1 VIRRAV
7 LFIVLVV
14 ALAVPGVASANVPA
28 SYPAAGPVAVPS
40 VAIRANPST
49 TSTKLLVLRDYRDDG
64 LTQYVLAVSGRRVG
78 FVAATH
84 AKLTL
89 KNTSE
94 LNAFVLTARKAG
106 TAGNHITA
114 EVIDGVTQDTLVLHS
129 GATLLASI
137 PYDEADLA
145 TLAAT
150 INGMALAVK
159 ATAST
164 TGPLKP
170 KLATHLAGGTAG
182 KPGRVW
188 LRVVIPARPL
198 NRKGW
203 IPASAANV
211 KPTEKRIVVN
221 RSTHWLQ
228 VYKGDKRVFRT
239 RVATGRPDRRTPLG
253 LFYVAAKYRPPF
265 NALVTAYALELS
277 APAGLPDF
285 ALGGVIGI
293 HGTPAVS
300 TLGYNASNGCIR
312 VSPSAALRLKQIIP
326 HGTPVR
332 VIN

>member
-1 VIRRAV
+1 MIRKAV
-7 LFIVLVV
+7 LFIVLTV
-14 ALAVPGVASANVPA
+14 ALAMPGVASANVPA

-40 VAIRANPST
+40 VAIRANPSS
-49 TSTKLLVLRDYRDDG
+49 TSTKLLVLHDYRDDG

-89 KNTSE
+89 KNMSGV
-94 LNAFVLTARKAG
+94 NAFVLTARNAG
-106 TAGNHITA
+106 TAGNRITA
-114 EVIDGVTQDTLVLHS
+114 AVIDGVTQDTLVLMS
-129 GATLLASI
+129 GTTLLASI

-145 TLAAT
+145 ALAAT
-150 INGMALAVK
+150 VNGLALAVK
-159 ATAST
+159 ATATS
-164 TGPLKP
+164 TGPLQP
-170 KLATHLAGGTAG
+170 KATTHLTGGTAG
-182 KPGRVW
+182 KPGKVW

-203 IPASAANV
+203 IPQYAARV

-221 RSTHWLQ
+221 RSTHWLN
-228 VYKGDKRVFRT
+228 VFNGDRRVFHT

-326 HGTPVR
+326 PGTPVR